1 VRSGAE
7 VVALRSGRRRGAL
20 RLAAWLAFAPA
31 ILPAFLPA
39 GDDVLPDA
47 LRARLDA
54 IKVDGVKKHEQ
65 FLTSEECAGRDT
77 PQPGL
82 DKARD
87 YLVEMHKKF
96 GMTGAGEGGSFLYE
110 FDVPAITWSDGD
122 RLAIVRGAADAAEPE
137 SFQAGVDFVPVR
149 NCVSGSA
156 EGEVVFAGYGIDDEK
171 ESWDD
176 YKGVDVKGKIV
187 AVLLHE
193 PREGKKGE
201 RFEGEKWTQGGAIT
215 HKWKAAQEKGALAVL
230 VFTDPVNH
238 KDLSV
243 LKCELPRYGSLGADK
258 PPQTIPVVHCSGA
271 IADKLFGAGKLLEWQ
286 KAIDAAMKP
295 APRRIEG
302 VKVKLGV
309 TLRNESAK
317 VDDVVSCKP
326 GSDPKLKDE
335 WVVLGAHY
343 DHIGVD
349 EFGRIFHGADDNGSG
364 TSCMLEIAEAIGDP
378 KVTFKR
384 SLLLIHFAGEEK
396 GLLGSAAYCK
406 KPTIAPEKVV
416 AMVNMDMVGRG
427 RPHDIDAAGIKY
439 SDEFAAEVRRA
450 IKLSKAKLA
459 VGDGGMQFFKRSD
472 QYEFWRLGIPV
483 LFFMEPKEHED
494 YHKVTDTMDKLVVPK
509 IVETAKLVTAL
520 AWVLS
525 ESDRRPKQE
534 GIPK

>member
-1 VRSGAE
+1 MNREG
-7 VVALRSGRRRGAL
+7 VAASLGSGRRRRAPWL
-20 RLAAWLAFAPA
+20 VAWLVLTAAAP
-31 ILPAFLPA
+31 PAS
-39 GDDVLPDA
+39 DDVLPDA
-47 LRARLDA
+47 LRARVDA

-65 FLTSEECAGRDT
+65 YLTSDECAGRDT
-77 PQPGL
+77 PQAGL
-82 DKARD
+82 EKARD
-87 YLVEMHKKF
+87 YLIEMHKKF
-96 GMTGAGEGGSFLYE
+96 GMTGAGEDGGFLYE
-110 FDVPAITWSDGD
+110 FEVPAITWSSTDHLTVAKGG
-122 RLAIVRGAADAAEPE
+122 GADEPV
-137 SFQAGVDFVPVR
+137 SFEPGVDFVPVR
-149 NCVSGSA
+149 NSVSGSA
-156 EGEVVFAGYGIDDEK
+156 EGEVVFAGYGIEDDK
-171 ESWDD
+171 EGWDD
-176 YKGVDVKGKIV
+176 FKGVDVKGKVV

-193 PREGKKGE
+193 PREGKRSE
-201 RFEGEKWTQGGAIT
+201 RANDHAKGEKWSPGSAISQ
-215 HKWKAAQEKGALAVL
+215 KWKAAQEKGAAAVL
-230 VFTDPVNH
+230 VFTDPLNH
-238 KDLSV
+238 KDLSA
-243 LKCELPRYGSLGADK
+243 LKCELPRYGTIGGDK
-258 PPQTIPVVHCSGA
+258 PPQQIPVVHCSGKV
-271 IADKLFGAGKLLEWQ
+271 ADQLFGAGRLLEWQ
-286 KAIDAAMKP
+286 KAIDSSLRP

-309 TLRNESAK
+309 TLRNLSAK

-343 DHIGVD
+343 DHLGVD
-349 EFGRIFHGADDNGSG
+349 DWGQVFHGADDNGSG
-364 TSCMLEIAEAIGDP
+364 TSCMLAIAEAIGDP

-406 KPTIAPEKVV
+406 KPTIAPEKIV

-439 SDEFAAEVRRA
+439 SEEFAADVRRA

-494 YHKVTDTMDKLVVPK
+494 YHKVTDTVDKLVLPK
-509 IVETAKLVTAL
+509 IVETAKVVTAL
-520 AWVLS
+520 TWILS
-525 ESDRRPKQE
+525 EAERRPKQE